1 MRYFS
6 ILLRV
11 SVLVLLFW
19 GLHFPIGGA
28 LKLGPVLDS
37 LDGVWGTARSAK
49 HHVSGPLK
57 LDGML
62 DTAEIEFDERGVPH
76 IFASSDQDAI
86 IALGYLVAQDRL
98 FQMDFIHRAATG
110 TLSELLGASALS
122 TDRFFRR
129 NGITDAVNRN
139 SALLPEALPREF
151 ETVQWYGMGVDAY
164 LRTMNPSDI
173 PLEYKILGSTPPTH
187 FKASYT
193 MALLAFMTYDLSF
206 QNQDVQMDALK
217 QALGEVDFE
226 TLYPQFGSF
235 EKTIILPEE
244 RHWPS
249 TLSEVSG
256 IRPKPD
262 SDVQPGPRS
271 ENVALLSESATFNQT
286 PDLAEGFFD
295 GKGSNNWAVDGSK
308 SASGMPILAGDMHLG
323 LSLPAIWYEAHLVT
337 PTANVY
343 GVTFPSVPGI
353 VEGITPT
360 TAWAFTNTGSDQ
372 LDTYRLKL
380 NEARDAYLY
389 DGQWIPLTVVQDT
402 MQVKGG
408 EEVVDTRFT
417 THLGPVLSGESGD
430 YAIKWV
436 GHEFGTTFAAV
447 WDMNRATDYSSFEQA
462 IRKWDYPM
470 QNILYAGSDS
480 VIAIRSTGYM
490 PIRAQKNAFGVQDG
504 TTSSTA
510 WVGRIPFDELPH
522 AISPKRGFLTSTN
535 QRPAPEGYPYYLDSD
550 WRSVYRSIRIYNLL
564 SGKEQHSADDLKRY
578 QADVV
583 AVQAEL
589 FLPLIRDVV
598 ELTEAGERFR
608 SEIRDFD
615 GNMDIESTQARLFGW
630 FMDELTKATWDEDVF
645 EGRAEPKQI
654 RILDLIAD
662 GDARW
667 FDRTNTPEVETL
679 QDVLAEALDNAGAR
693 WAADQFS
700 LRPYGEDHS
709 LVIRHITRSDA
720 LKPLWKGPYP
730 FPGYAETL
738 SPAMS
743 NPVYF
748 SASWRVVADFSTTP
762 PTAFG
767 VYPGGQSGNPFSANY
782 DAHIG
787 KYVAFEYYPLDLRS
801 SPLRD

>member
-1 MRYFS
+1 
-6 ILLRV
+6 
-11 SVLVLLFW
+11 
-19 GLHFPIGGA
+19 
-28 LKLGPVLDS
+28 
-37 LDGVWGTARSAK
+37 
-49 HHVSGPLK
+49 
-57 LDGML
+57 ML

-343 GVTFPSVPGI
+343 GVTFPSVPRI
-353 VEGITPT
+353 VEGITHH
-360 TAWAFTNTGSDQ
+360 NG
-372 LDTYRLKL
+372 
-380 NEARDAYLY
+380 
-389 DGQWIPLTVVQDT
+389 
-402 MQVKGG
+402 
-408 EEVVDTRFT
+408 
-417 THLGPVLSGESGD
+417 
-430 YAIKWV
+430 V
-436 GHEFGTTFAAV
+436 GLH
-447 WDMNRATDYSSFEQA
+447 
-462 IRKWDYPM
+462 K
-470 QNILYAGSDS
+470 
-480 VIAIRSTGYM
+480 
-490 PIRAQKNAFGVQDG
+490 
-504 TTSSTA
+504 
-510 WVGRIPFDELPH
+510 H
-522 AISPKRGFLTSTN
+522 
-535 QRPAPEGYPYYLDSD
+535 
-550 WRSVYRSIRIYNLL
+550 
-564 SGKEQHSADDLKRY
+564 
-578 QADVV
+578 
-583 AVQAEL
+583 
-589 FLPLIRDVV
+589 
-598 ELTEAGERFR
+598 
-608 SEIRDFD
+608 
-615 GNMDIESTQARLFGW
+615 
-630 FMDELTKATWDEDVF
+630 
-645 EGRAEPKQI
+645 
-654 RILDLIAD
+654 
-662 GDARW
+662 
-667 FDRTNTPEVETL
+667 
-679 QDVLAEALDNAGAR
+679 
-693 WAADQFS
+693 
-700 LRPYGEDHS
+700 
-709 LVIRHITRSDA
+709 
-720 LKPLWKGPYP
+720 
-730 FPGYAETL
+730 
-738 SPAMS
+738 
-743 NPVYF
+743 
-748 SASWRVVADFSTTP
+748 RV
-762 PTAFG
+762 
-767 VYPGGQSGNPFSANY
+767 
-782 DAHIG
+782 
-787 KYVAFEYYPLDLRS
+787 
-801 SPLRD
+801 